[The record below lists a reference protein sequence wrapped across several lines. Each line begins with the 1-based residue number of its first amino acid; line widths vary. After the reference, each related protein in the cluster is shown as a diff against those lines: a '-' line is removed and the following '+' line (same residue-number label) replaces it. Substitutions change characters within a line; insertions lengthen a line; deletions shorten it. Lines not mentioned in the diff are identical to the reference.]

1 MRRVVVDSNVL
12 ISARLS
18 PHGAP
23 GRLLA
28 AWLDGR
34 FELIVSPML
43 LAELA
48 GVLVRPKFRR
58 WLTVEEANTFV
69 RTLGI
74 SATLIEDPPPQRH
87 SVRDPDD
94 YYLLTLASSTDA
106 DFPVSGTADLTSSH
120 DARPPVITPSAFLAS
135 LDSRG

>member
-1 MRRVVVDSNVL
+1 MRRVVIDSNVL

-34 FELIVSPML
+34 FELIVSPAL
-43 LAELA
+43 LAELG
-48 GVLVRPKFRR
+48 GVLARPKFRR
-58 WLTVEEANTFV
+58 WLTVEEAGALV
-69 RTLGI
+69 RTLRL

-94 YYLLTLASSTDA
+94 YYLLTLASSADA
-106 DFPVSGTADLTSSH
+106 DYLVSGDADLTSIN
-120 DARPPVITPSAFLAS
+120 DARPPVITPSAFLRS
-135 LDSRG
+135 LDAGD

>member
-1 MRRVVVDSNVL
+1 MVDSNVL

-34 FELIVSPML
+34 FEMIVSPAL
-43 LAELA
+43 LRELA
-48 GVLVRPKFRR
+48 GVLARPKFRR
-58 WLTVEEANTFV
+58 WLAVEEVNAFV
-69 RTLGI
+69 RTLRVG
-74 SATLIEDPPPQRH
+74 ATLIDDPPPQRH
-87 SVRDPDD
+87 GVRDPDD
-94 YYLLTLASSTDA
+94 YYLLTLASSADA
-106 DFPVSGTADLTSSH
+106 DYLVSGDADLTSMH

-135 LDSRG
+135 LDTRS